1 MRKDIFNKIF
11 LAPILTIVTVLAV
24 FLSPAG
30 AFYERQGDEGS
41 LDLRGVVRIFGT
53 AYANPDNPFFFEESS
68 ESGLAGIARLI
79 MEAQSGNGLGIEVNA
94 YQTWIPEG
102 LLGIRSG
109 LGTAPNVERSDALER
124 SLGNDRYAHLVA
136 DRLNIRWS
144 KGPLDLTLG
153 RQPVNL
159 ATTFYFTPND
169 FFAPFAA
176 QTFYRVYK
184 PGVDALRAEIGL
196 GGLSQLS
203 LISVLGYSRDPNSDT
218 GWSDDPLGDRT
229 SYIGRISTVFHDFEW
244 ALLGGQLQDRDVAGG
259 SIQGE
264 LFRWLGVRAEGH
276 LAFPE
281 DPRED
286 SYWEL
291 SAGLE
296 HRWENSLNVRLEH
309 FYHGL
314 GAGSV
319 SDYLRIP
326 SVAIGDSLY
335 LGRHYTALGV
345 GYEFTPLLNA
355 EILVIVNMEDDSSL
369 WSFNAVYS
377 LSNEAE
383 LSLDLGAPW
392 GKKPFGADVRSEFG
406 LYPYSINLEIRY
418 FF

>member
-1 MRKDIFNKIF
+1 
-11 LAPILTIVTVLAV
+11 
-24 FLSPAG
+24 
-30 AFYERQGDEGS
+30 
-41 LDLRGVVRIFGT
+41 
-53 AYANPDNPFFFEESS
+53 
-68 ESGLAGIARLI
+68 

-124 SLGNDRYAHLVA
+124 SLGNDRYAHMVA

-264 LFRWLGVRAEGH
+264 LFRWLGKDTWH
-276 LAFPE
+276 FPRTLE
-281 DPRED
+281 RTPIGN
-286 SYWEL
+286 SPPGL
-291 SAGLE
+291 STG
-296 HRWENSLNVRLEH
+296 
-309 FYHGL
+309 GK
-314 GAGSV
+314 
-319 SDYLRIP
+319 
-326 SVAIGDSLY
+326 
-335 LGRHYTALGV
+335 TALMSG
-345 GYEFTPLLNA
+345 
-355 EILVIVNMEDDSSL
+355 
-369 WSFNAVYS
+369 WSI
-377 LSNEAE
+377 
-383 LSLDLGAPW
+383 
-392 GKKPFGADVRSEFG
+392 
-406 LYPYSINLEIRY
+406 SITA
-418 FF
+418 